1 LKSGEPFAFAGLY
14 EENEI
19 NGTPLPTFAIITTE
33 PNELMR
39 PIHNRMPVILRKDAE
54 AEWLNPDTPPEQ
66 ALELLAHDIPADT
79 MEAYP
84 VSTNV
89 NWPTYDKA
97 DLLQPM
103 T

>member
-39 PIHNRMPVILRKDAE
+39 PIHHRMPVILRKDSE
-54 AEWLNPDTPPEQ
+54 AEWLNPDTSPEQ
-66 ALELLAHDIPADT
+66 ALELLAHDIPAGA

-84 VSTNV
+84 VSKNV
-89 NWPTYDKA
+89 NRPTYDAKN
-97 DLLQPM
+97 LLQPVE
-103 T
+103 